1 MFDENRRSN
10 DASHVV
16 CFQALGFDEAVFEAM
31 WPRTITYFSSDEPVV
46 VNRRYARVDRH
57 ELCREL
63 LRRCAAGGVRF
74 RATAVEDVEQTSPR
88 LSTLRC
94 EDGGHVTARLV
105 VVAAGAAGLG
115 FIDYEDNDIEVSAR
129 RESSRR
135 VLAHTPPR

>member
-1 MFDENRRSN
+1 MWY
-10 DASHVV
+10 AS
-16 CFQALGFDEAVFEAM
+16 QALGFDEAVFEAM

-74 RATAVEDVEQTSPR
+74 RATAVEDVEQTTPR

-94 EDGGHVTARLV
+94 EDGGNVTARLV

-135 VLAHTPPR
+135 VLAHTPPS

>member
-1 MFDENRRSN
+1 
-10 DASHVV
+10 
-16 CFQALGFDEAVFEAM
+16 M
-31 WPRTITYFSSDEPVV
+31 WPRTITYFSTDEPVV

-74 RATAVEDVEQTSPR
+74 RATAVEDVEQTTPR

-94 EDGGHVTARLV
+94 EDGGDVTARLV

-115 FIDYEDNDIEVSAR
+115 FIDYEDNDIEVSDQ
-129 RESSRR
+129 SVRR
-135 VLAHTPPR
+135 VSSDGKSLT